1 MEIEFAR
8 EARTIEVERTG
19 EHLHCAIDG
28 RALEASAVEIAPGVY
43 SILIGGESLEA
54 RVEPSATGLRVI
66 VAGREYAAALRA
78 PRQWRR
84 ARGAA
89 AQAGGGRP
97 ASGAGRQSAAAIREP
112 RQGRRDRGAAAQAEG
127 RQQVVA
133 PMPGKIVR
141 VLVKAGETVQAG
153 QGIVVVEAM
162 KMQNEVRA
170 PKSGI
175 LERLLVTENQAV
187 STGELLAVVA

>member
-1 MEIEFAR
+1 MEIEFAGK
-8 EARTIEVERTG
+8 ARTIEVERAG

-28 RALEASAVEIAPGVY
+28 RALEASAVEVAPGVY

-54 RVEPSATGLRVI
+54 RVEPSGTGLRVI
-66 VAGREYAAALRA
+66 VAGREYAATIRD
-78 PRQWRR
+78 PRQW
-84 ARGAA
+84 
-89 AQAGGGRP
+89 
-97 ASGAGRQSAAAIREP
+97 
-112 RQGRRDRGAAAQAEG
+112 RRDRGAAAQAEG
-127 RQQVVA
+127 RQQVLA

-187 STGELLAVVA
+187 RTGELLAVVA